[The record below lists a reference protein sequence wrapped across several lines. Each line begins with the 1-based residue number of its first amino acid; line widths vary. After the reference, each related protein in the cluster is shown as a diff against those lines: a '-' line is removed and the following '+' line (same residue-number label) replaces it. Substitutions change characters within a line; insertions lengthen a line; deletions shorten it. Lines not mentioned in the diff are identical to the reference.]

1 MSYKF
6 KMKVLHSEEVLKEK
20 LHEITCFGERNDLNE
35 SIEEQDMTVPRGAPK
50 RQYSIIDELNNSINI
65 LQQTDDQDFFLE
77 NLIGVSQNN
86 LSFSLRKS
94 LSRGSISLPVLNEV
108 SSNFS
113 DFEKELNNRQIDL
126 DDSEDDSQFEELE
139 RIRSFVEPPS
149 TIESPKFK
157 IPLLPVKKRES
168 SAETSQLFGETEW
181 LEESKETNTS
191 ECFCCDEEFENQ
203 TDRLNHLRK
212 DHIIKKC
219 KHCLKIFPS
228 IWPLAKHF
236 KIHETNKKLKCDF
249 CDRTFNYF
257 QNLKSHLR
265 QHTDEH
271 PFKCDFEDCKDSF
284 KHRASLVNHIRNHKG
299 LRPYKCE
306 FCPNKFTLLSTLKN
320 HFLRR
325 HSNEKSFKCTV
336 CKKGFKDEINLLAHA
351 TVHSNE
357 RKYECKYCQKTY
369 KYSQSLYY
377 HIREKHEVSDV
388 SFSSVV
394 FSDITVVGSVISL

>member
-1 MSYKF
+1 
-6 KMKVLHSEEVLKEK
+6 
-20 LHEITCFGERNDLNE
+20 
-35 SIEEQDMTVPRGAPK
+35 MTVPRCASK
-50 RQYSIIDELNNSINI
+50 KQFSLMDELNNSINI

-77 NLIGVSQNN
+77 NLMEASQNHN
-86 LSFSLRKS
+86 SFNLRKS
-94 LSRGSISLPVLNEV
+94 LSRESISLPSLPVLNEV

-113 DFEKELNNRQIDL
+113 DFENELNDRQIDL
-126 DDSEDDSQFEELE
+126 EDDSQFEELE
-139 RIRSFVEPPS
+139 KIRSFIEPPS

-157 IPLLPVKKRES
+157 KPLLPVKKRES
-168 SAETSQLFGETEW
+168 SQLFGETEW
-181 LEESKETNTS
+181 LEVSKETDTN
-191 ECFCCDEEFENQ
+191 ECFCCDEEFKNQ
-203 TDRLNHLRK
+203 TDRINHLRK

-228 IWPLAKHF
+228 IWPLVRHF
-236 KIHETNKKLKCDF
+236 KMHETNKKPTCNV
-249 CDRTFNYF
+249 CNRTFNYLH
-257 QNLKSHLR
+257 NLKSHLR
-265 QHTDEH
+265 QHTEEH

-336 CKKGFKDEINLLAHA
+336 CKKGFRDEINLLAHA

-357 RKYECKYCQKTY
+357 RKYECQHCKKTY

-394 FSDITVVGSVISL
+394 FSDITVVDSVISL